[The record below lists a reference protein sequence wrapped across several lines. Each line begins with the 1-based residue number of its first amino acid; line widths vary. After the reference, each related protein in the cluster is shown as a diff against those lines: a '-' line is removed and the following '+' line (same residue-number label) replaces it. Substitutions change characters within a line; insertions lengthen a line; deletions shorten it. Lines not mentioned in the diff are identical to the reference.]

1 MMSERP
7 APFRIALYSG
17 VYVNRDGIGGA
28 LTCRLDMLERL
39 RRNGVPVEAVV
50 FCRGSDIPDP
60 RVRVLRNVA
69 DLLLDPFFMAAD
81 LHSFEFGV
89 HYDLFDAIF
98 VLPSGAAALG
108 TYHNITPPELVAED
122 QRHAVMES
130 FRQRYNLFETG
141 HVVCV
146 SEFNRRDLLDIG
158 FPAERMSVVPCP
170 TPATRLVRLSDKLAK
185 RKAGPIEFLFVGRF
199 VRAKGVVELLEAAD
213 RLACES
219 LPPFRLTLVFNRS
232 FSDPKL
238 LAWLDERMRRGPE
251 RRWLR
256 LVPSAT
262 DAELT
267 AQYAAA
273 DCFVIPSHHE
283 GFCIP
288 VIEALSAG
296 CQVVAADAGNLPF
309 ILDGLGKL
317 VPVGDAAGI
326 AEAMRA
332 VLRELHEARQSGRM
346 PMLGT
351 DRGALPVDAWAQ
363 AVDLHL
369 RGFSREVFEIG
380 FAAAL
385 RASLA
390 AAGREIPDW
399 LLPGNFEARAGIG
412 AAEAA

>member
-1 MMSERP
+1 MRTDRS
-7 APFRIALYSG
+7 APFRVALYSG
-17 VYVNRDGIGGA
+17 VYVDRDGIGGVLACKLA
-28 LTCRLDMLERL
+28 LVERL
-39 RRNGVPVEAVV
+39 RRNGAPIEAVV
-50 FCRGSDIPDP
+50 FCRGSDIPDS
-60 RVRVLRNVA
+60 RVKVLRNVA
-69 DLLLDPFFMAAD
+69 DLLLDPFFKVAD

-89 HYDLFDAIF
+89 HYDLFDSVF
-98 VLPSGAAALG
+98 VLPPGVASLG

-122 QRHAVMES
+122 QRQEVMES

-158 FPAERMSVVPCP
+158 IPAERMSVIPCP
-170 TPATRLVRLSDKLAK
+170 TPASRLVRLPAKLAD
-185 RKAGPIEFLFVGRF
+185 RRAGPVKFLFVGRF

-213 RLACES
+213 RLASES

-238 LAWLDERMRRGPE
+238 LAWLDEWMRRGPA
-251 RRWLR
+251 RQWLR

-267 AQYAAA
+267 EEYRTA

-288 VIEALSAG
+288 VIEALWAG
-296 CQVVAADAGNLPF
+296 CQVIAADAGNLPF

-317 VPVGDAAGI
+317 VPVRDAGAI
-326 AEAMRA
+326 ADAMRG
-332 VLRELHEARQSGRM
+332 VLRELHGAWEAGRV
-346 PMLGT
+346 PVLDA
-351 DRGALPVDAWAQ
+351 DRGAMPVDIWAK
-363 AVDLHL
+363 AVDRHL
-369 RGFSREVFEIG
+369 QGFSREVFETG

-385 RASLA
+385 RASLT

-399 LLPGNFEARAGIG
+399 LLPGNFEALAGIN
-412 AAEAA
+412 AAMAA